1 MIIEFSVCII
11 GYVIQIVGVLI
22 SVAFFTLFERKLL
35 SYSQYRVGPNKVSLL
50 GLLQPISDAI
60 KLFSKERIMPIK
72 SLKLLF
78 ILSPIFTIFFPMFIW
93 LVQPY
98 WFRGIEYK
106 FTWLLIFC
114 GCAFNVYFGFLS
126 GWVSNSKYSVIGSF
140 RAVSQMIS
148 YEVALAFIIIFY
160 RMFIV
165 RYNLSSFNESSL
177 FFIFYP
183 LGFLWFIIC
192 LSERQRTP
200 FDLAEGESELVSGF
214 NTEFRAAYFALLF
227 LGEYMSILLMRMLSV
242 LIIFGI
248 VLKRILFI
256 LRVILFATLFVWCR
270 CTFPRIRY
278 DCLMLYLWKAILP
291 SLIILFLLYFFIK
304 KIV

>member
-1 MIIEFSVCII
+1 MIIEFFVCII

>member
-1 MIIEFSVCII
+1 LIIEFSVCII

-291 SLIILFLLYFFIK
+291 SLMILFLLYFFIK

>member
-1 MIIEFSVCII
+1 
-11 GYVIQIVGVLI
+11 
-22 SVAFFTLFERKLL
+22 
-35 SYSQYRVGPNKVSLL
+35 
-50 GLLQPISDAI
+50 
-60 KLFSKERIMPIK
+60 MPIK
-72 SLKLLF
+72 RLKLMF

-148 YEVALAFIIIFY
+148 YEVALAFIVIFY
-160 RMFIV
+160 RLFIGSYSLLS
-165 RYNLSSFNESSL
+165 YNNKSL
-177 FFIFYP
+177 LFIFYP
-183 LGFLWFIIC
+183 LGILWFIIC
-192 LSERQRTP
+192 LSESQRTP

-227 LGEYMSILLMRMLSV
+227 LGEYMAILLMRMLRV
-242 LIIFGI
+242 LIVFGFLLKSFFFISIIIIFST
-248 VLKRILFI
+248 LFI
-256 LRVILFATLFVWCR
+256 WCR
-270 CTFPRIRY
+270 CTFPRVRY
-278 DCLMLYLWKAILP
+278 DCLMLYLWKGILP
-291 SLIILFLLYFFIK
+291 SLIVLFLVVFLLKNFL
-304 KIV
+304 

>member
-1 MIIEFSVCII
+1 LIIEFSVCII